1 MLERDKTILKK
12 VCSGED
18 PCLSAL
24 GWTLWAKKA
33 GSLPGKN
40 KVTFIGRKLRRFLE
54 IALFILL
61 ISFPAT
67 AWDLFQ
73 EYAKVI
79 WINQPK
85 QIGIAYENGEKLR
98 EFPVLTGD
106 DECTTNPGIYLIRW
120 KAEDY
125 YSRKY
130 DTPMPYSMFFDM
142 RQRKAIHEGG
152 VPPLPEKRELATHGC
167 IHVEPPHIE
176 RLYDWA
182 EEGTTAVVISGE
194 RSGD

>member
-1 MLERDKTILKK
+1 MKK
-12 VCSGED
+12 VKIF
-18 PCLSAL
+18 L
-24 GWTLWAKKA
+24 GL
-33 GSLPGKN
+33 L
-40 KVTFIGRKLRRFLE
+40 
-54 IALFILL
+54 LFFHLC
-61 ISFPAT
+61 SFPAA

-73 EYAKVI
+73 KYQKVI
-79 WINQPK
+79 YIDQLK
-85 QIGIAYENGEKLR
+85 QIGIAFENGKKVLT
-98 EFPVLTGD
+98 FPVLTGD
-106 DECTTNPGIYLIRW
+106 DECTTNPGVDLIRW
-120 KAEDY
+120 KVEDY

-152 VPPLPEKRELATHGC
+152 VPPLPEKREVATHGC

-176 RLYDWA
+176 WLFQWA

>member
-1 MLERDKTILKK
+1 MEVKFSKLYLKK
-12 VCSGED
+12 IKM
-18 PCLSAL
+18 
-24 GWTLWAKKA
+24 T
-33 GSLPGKN
+33 
-40 KVTFIGRKLRRFLE
+40 FLE
-54 IALFILL
+54 GKIAIFHTMVLFILL
-61 ISFPAT
+61 VTFPAT
-67 AWDLFQ
+67 AWDVFQ
-73 EYAKVI
+73 EYHKII

-85 QIGIAYENGEKLR
+85 QIGIAYEDGEKLW

-106 DECTTNPGIYLIRW
+106 DQSTTNPGIYLIRW

-130 DTPMPYSMFFDM
+130 DTPMPYSMFFDV

-176 RLYDWA
+176 WLYDWA
-182 EEGTTAVVISGE
+182 EEGTTAVIISGE

>member
-1 MLERDKTILKK
+1 MK
-12 VCSGED
+12 VKS
-18 PCLSAL
+18 PKPYLRKIKMTSL
-24 GWTLWAKKA
+24 G
-33 GSLPGKN
+33 GKF
-40 KVTFIGRKLRRFLE
+40 VIFHMMVLFVFL
-54 IALFILL
+54 A
-61 ISFPAT
+61 SFPA
-67 AWDLFQ
+67 AGWDIFQ
-73 EYAKVI
+73 EYPKVI
-79 WINQPK
+79 WINQLK
-85 QIGIAYENGEKLR
+85 QIGIAYENGEKLW
-98 EFPVLTGD
+98 EFSVLTGD

-130 DTPMPYSMFFDM
+130 DTPMPYSLFFDM

-167 IHVEPPHIE
+167 IHVEPPHIKW
-176 RLYDWA
+176 LYDWA